1 MTISFNEWLET
12 KVTDAKHIL
21 PEAKIAFMQMYLKD
35 KENGTLSENNN
46 EFPDEFEKWLKD
58 KVKDTKNILPEAKK
72 AFFNL
77 YEAERKENEKNTQP
91 QSEQDKKSSKEKQV
105 PNDLNKLQT
114 NQFLDKNG
122 KIDIDFALRVAQ
134 KAAAQSRR

>member
-12 KVTDAKHIL
+12 KVTDTKHIL
-21 PEAKIAFMQMYLKD
+21 PEAKIAFMQLYLKE
-35 KENGTLSENNN
+35 KENGTLPENNN

-77 YEAERKENEKNTQP
+77 YEAERKESEKTPSRNLSKIKNLQ
-91 QSEQDKKSSKEKQV
+91 KKNRS
-105 PNDLNKLQT
+105 PT
-114 NQFLDKNG
+114 T
-122 KIDIDFALRVAQ
+122 
-134 KAAAQSRR
+134 

>member
-1 MTISFNEWLET
+1 
-12 KVTDAKHIL
+12 
-21 PEAKIAFMQMYLKD
+21 MYLKE
-35 KENGTLSENNN
+35 KENGTLPENNN